1 MERRGSIISWL
12 SGLGLALEFV
22 LLGCTTSPS
31 DSCDCPAPGIATV
44 ELPSGLSSPLVSVV
58 VTPPCST
65 GDAYTD
71 ASFTVYGGGYDGGT
85 RWLTVHVSG
94 SDPVTCQVYATLA
107 DGTELEASVS
117 FEREMGCC
125 TGIAQSNWSNVFQPV
140 EPAAIDAGVD

>member
-1 MERRGSIISWL
+1 
-12 SGLGLALEFV
+12 
-22 LLGCTTSPS
+22 
-31 DSCDCPAPGIATV
+31 
-44 ELPSGLSSPLVSVV
+44 
-58 VTPPCST
+58 
-65 GDAYTD
+65 
-71 ASFTVYGGGYDGGT
+71 
-85 RWLTVHVSG
+85 LTVHVSG